1 VPGVRVPKDI
11 LIIKPSSIGDVVHGL
26 PVLAKLRA
34 RYPKARISWLVGTAA
49 APLVESNPLLDRVYY
64 FRRGERGLK
73 NAIGRHVA
81 LVRELAW
88 AGFDCVIDL
97 QGLLRSALFAY
108 ATGADMRVGLADAR
122 EGARLFY
129 THTVAL
135 NGARHAVD
143 RYLAVGKVLDFDPGG
158 AEFGLD
164 APAAAKR
171 SVETFVEKAAGSPAR
186 PHILLSPGARWASK
200 CWPAEKFADAAEGLR
215 KRVGG
220 TYFLVG
226 ARSADEDGK
235 VISERLGRSCVNLIG
250 RTSLEEL
257 VALVSRADMLV
268 TADTGVLH
276 IADAV
281 GTPVVAVFGPTDPEK
296 TGPYSQRERVVQ
308 ARGTCP
314 KMPCFER
321 ECRTMKCMGA
331 VSGREVAERAA
342 EALEG
347 LL

>member
-1 VPGVRVPKDI
+1 MFKNI
-11 LIIKPSSIGDVVHGL
+11 LIVKPSSLGDVVHGL

-34 RYPKARISWLVGTAA
+34 RYPEARISWLVGTAA

-64 FRRGERGLK
+64 FRRGEKGLV
-73 NAIGRHVA
+73 NAVSRHVS

-88 AGFDCVIDL
+88 AGFDCVVDL
-97 QGLLRSALFAY
+97 QGLLRSALFSY
-108 ATGADMRVGLADAR
+108 ATGARTRVGLSDAR

-129 THTVAL
+129 THTVTL

-143 RYLAVGKVLDFDPGG
+143 RYLAVGKVLDFDPSEP
-158 AEFGLD
+158 EFTLA
-164 APAAAKR
+164 APDAAKR
-171 SVETFVEKAAGSPAR
+171 SIEKFVQEAALAPPR

-200 CWPAEKFADAAEGLR
+200 CWPAEKFADAAVALQ

-226 ARSADEDGK
+226 ARSAAADGRA
-235 VISERLGRSCVNLIG
+235 IAERLGKSCVNLIG
-250 RTSLEEL
+250 RTSLEEV
-257 VALVSRADMLV
+257 VALVSRADMLI
-268 TADTGVLH
+268 TTDTGVMH

-296 TGPYSQRERVVQ
+296 TGPYSQRGRVVQ
-308 ARGTCP
+308 AKGACD

-321 ECRTMKCMGA
+321 ECKTMKCMGA

-342 EALEG
+342 EVLEG
-347 LL
+347 RR